1 MKKINIFVM
10 CCVLLI
16 GSLVYAQSIQI
27 YIEDE
32 VVKTDVAP
40 ELKRNITYVP
50 ISFIAEELG
59 ANGKVQKLLL
69 KKVV

>member
-40 ELKRNITYVP
+40 ELKRNINICNYKFYCRR
-50 ISFIAEELG
+50 IGS
-59 ANGKVQKLLL
+59 KC
-69 KKVV
+69 